1 MVTPRLN
8 LSSFIFAEEI
18 GTCQLAEHSRASF
31 TLLLRW
37 GLLRG
42 TSVHNEE
49 VPGGS
54 QCYAL
59 KILLSFLLYQVT
71 TPEYQAKLP
80 SPGPLSFGFRRLALA
95 LGYMLFH
102 VIGDTCTLKQ

>member
-1 MVTPRLN
+1 MVTPLN

-18 GTCQLAEHSRASF
+18 GTCQLAKYSRASLA
-31 TLLLRW
+31 LLLRW

-42 TSVHNEE
+42 TSVHHEE
-49 VPGGS
+49 VSRGS

-59 KILLSFLLYQVT
+59 KILMIFLHYQVT

-102 VIGDTCTLKQ
+102 VIGDTCTLQQ

>member
-1 MVTPRLN
+1 MVTPLS

-18 GTCQLAEHSRASF
+18 GTCQLAEYSRASLA
-31 TLLLRW
+31 LLLRW

-42 TSVHNEE
+42 TSVHHEE
-49 VPGGS
+49 VSGGS

-59 KILLSFLLYQVT
+59 KMLLSFLPYQVT
-71 TPEYQAKLP
+71 TPDYQAKLP
-80 SPGPLSFGFRRLALA
+80 SPGPLPFGFRRLALA

-102 VIGDTCTLKQ
+102 VIGDTCTLQQ